1 MMRQVWLLF
10 DIILSLLSHLKGNT
24 MESKLYPTQP
34 HVPQHQQYNSPVQQ
48 PDYSQF
54 DLVRATQYG
63 AFDRCMELIEN
74 EGVDV
79 NTLDKENVSV
89 LHWAAINNRIRIAE

>member
-1 MMRQVWLLF
+1 
-10 DIILSLLSHLKGNT
+10 
-24 MESKLYPTQP
+24 MESKSYPTQP
-34 HVPQHQQYNSPVQQ
+34 DNPYSQYSSTAQHQ

-63 AFDRCMELIEN
+63 VFDRCHELVDK

-79 NTLDKENVSV
+79 NTLDKENVSAI
-89 LHWAAINNRIRIAE
+89 HWAAINNRIRIAE

>member
-1 MMRQVWLLF
+1 
-10 DIILSLLSHLKGNT
+10 
-24 MESKLYPTQP
+24 MENKQYPTQP
-34 HVPQHQQYNSPVQQ
+34 EYNSPVQQ

-63 AFDRCMELIEN
+63 AFDRCVELIEK

-79 NTLDKENVSV
+79 NTLDKESVSA

>member
-1 MMRQVWLLF
+1 MA
-10 DIILSLLSHLKGNT
+10 DKP
-24 MESKLYPTQP
+24 YPTQP
-34 HVPQHQQYNSPVQQ
+34 QVPHSPHSPTQQ

-63 AFDRCMELIEN
+63 IFDRCVELLER
-74 EGVDV
+74 ESVDV
-79 NTLDKENVSV
+79 NTLDKENVSA

>member
-1 MMRQVWLLF
+1 MAN
-10 DIILSLLSHLKGNT
+10 KP
-24 MESKLYPTQP
+24 YPTQP
-34 HVPQHQQYNSPVQQ
+34 DIPHSQFSPAPQ

-63 AFDRCMELIEN
+63 IYDRCVQLIEK

-79 NTLDKENVSV
+79 NTLDKENVSA

>member
-1 MMRQVWLLF
+1 
-10 DIILSLLSHLKGNT
+10 

>member
-1 MMRQVWLLF
+1 
-10 DIILSLLSHLKGNT
+10 
-24 MESKLYPTQP
+24 MESKPYPTQP
-34 HVPQHQQYNSPVQQ
+34 ENPYGQYGPTSYH

-63 AFDRCMELIEN
+63 IFDRCLELIDK

-79 NTLDKENVSV
+79 NTLDKENVSA
-89 LHWAAINNRIRIAE
+89 LHWAAINNRIQIAE

>member
-1 MMRQVWLLF
+1 
-10 DIILSLLSHLKGNT
+10 
-24 MESKLYPTQP
+24 MEDKPYPTQP
-34 HVPQHQQYNSPVQQ
+34 HVPHIQYSPSQQ

-63 AFDRCMELIEN
+63 VFDRCVELIEK
-74 EGVDV
+74 EGIDV
-79 NTLDKENVSV
+79 NTLDKENVSA

>member
-1 MMRQVWLLF
+1 MM
-10 DIILSLLSHLKGNT
+10 
-24 MESKLYPTQP
+24 SKPYPTQP
-34 HVPQHQQYNSPVQQ
+34 DLPHSQYNPTAYQQ

-63 AFDRCMELIEN
+63 IFDRCRELIEK

-79 NTLDKENVSV
+79 DTLDKENVSA

>member
-1 MMRQVWLLF
+1 MA
-10 DIILSLLSHLKGNT
+10 
-24 MESKLYPTQP
+24 SKPYPTQP
-34 HVPQHQQYNSPVQQ
+34 DVPHSPYSTSPTYHQ

-63 AFDRCMELIEN
+63 IYDRCVELIEK

-79 NTLDKENVSV
+79 NTLDKENVSA
-89 LHWAAINNRIRIAE
+89 LHWAAINNRMRIAE

>member
-1 MMRQVWLLF
+1 MA
-10 DIILSLLSHLKGNT
+10 
-24 MESKLYPTQP
+24 SKSYPTQP
-34 HVPQHQQYNSPVQQ
+34 DVPHSQHSPISAAAYQQ

-63 AFDRCMELIEN
+63 VFDRCVELIDK

-79 NTLDKENVSV
+79 NTLDKENVSA

>member
-1 MMRQVWLLF
+1 
-10 DIILSLLSHLKGNT
+10 
-24 MESKLYPTQP
+24 MESKPYPTQP
-34 HVPQHQQYNSPVQQ
+34 ENPYGQYSPTLYHQ

-63 AFDRCMELIEN
+63 IFDRCLELVDK

-79 NTLDKENVSV
+79 NTLDKENVSA

>member
-1 MMRQVWLLF
+1 MSFSNMQES
-10 DIILSLLSHLKGNT
+10 I
-24 MESKLYPTQP
+24 MESKPYPTQP
-34 HVPQHQQYNSPVQQ
+34 EDPYSQHSGAYYQ

-63 AFDRCMELIEN
+63 IFDRCAELIDK

-79 NTLDKENVSV
+79 NTPDKENVSA

>member
-1 MMRQVWLLF
+1 
-10 DIILSLLSHLKGNT
+10 
-24 MESKLYPTQP
+24 MESKPYPTQP
-34 HVPQHQQYNSPVQQ
+34 ENPYGQHSSAFHQ

-63 AFDRCMELIEN
+63 VFDRCLELIDK

-79 NTLDKENVSV
+79 NMLDKENVSP